1 MNKVYMVFEKAL
13 INQQISKILT
23 MKISISKA
31 ILRVRALNL

>member
-1 MNKVYMVFEKAL
+1 MVFEKAL